1 MPLRLAGRHPFD
13 PHDPGAWLD
22 CCGRQLS
29 IPLAILA
36 PLLASPL
43 ASDLGPV
50 DLFAPLVLAFA
61 FVLASALRNGN
72 ARQRKPGDDDGRE
85 CGAKCAVESVH
96 ERL

>member
-1 MPLRLAGRHPFD
+1 MPLRLARRDPFD

-29 IPLAILA
+29 VTLTILA
-36 PLLASPL
+36 PLLPPPL

-61 FVLASALRNGN
+61 FVLASALGNGN

-85 CGAKCAVESVH
+85 RDAKCAVESVH
-96 ERL
+96 ECL